1 MIIREGIEQHH
12 PGKVESFHPSGQSIQ
27 EHTGRLANFM
37 IVIVIMVI
45 IIIIIIII
53 VIIVIIIIVI
63 IIIIITITCWWVSP
77 RKGESPVVIRLF
89 S

>member
-27 EHTGRLANFM
+27 EHTGRLADFM

-45 IIIIIIII
+45 IAIFAIFVIIVIIVIIIII
-53 VIIVIIIIVI
+53 VIIVIIVVI
-63 IIIIITITCWWVSP
+63 II
-77 RKGESPVVIRLF
+77 VVIIVNFLLYC
-89 S
+89 SP